1 MSNSRKSRNVRKTF
15 VRRLKSKKQ
24 KLLRAKVAHGWK
36 YPKGTL
42 ERRKGD
48 VYWFEGQFR
57 NYKNTLTRRQQR
69 LLKQVLN
76 MCEIIKY
83 IKKALAWTKNEINNI
98 NESLVIL
105 ERDPD
110 LQKIMDHM
118 KDIQTRRQKDLE
130 ERLLHMWAEYKYIKK
145 QMAFNR
151 AQINRLIT
159 GLGMIEVEKE
169 ITEHKIME
177 KEMNDVCAVEITT
190 TTIIARKK

>member
-1 MSNSRKSRNVRKTF
+1 M
-15 VRRLKSKKQ
+15 
-24 KLLRAKVAHGWK
+24 
-36 YPKGTL
+36 

-57 NYKNTLTRRQQR
+57 NYKNILTRRQQK

-83 IKKALAWTKNEINNI
+83 IKKALAWTKNEINII
-98 NESLVIL
+98 NEALVIL

-177 KEMNDVCAVEITT
+177 KEMNDVSAVEITT
-190 TTIIARKK
+190 TTIIAREK